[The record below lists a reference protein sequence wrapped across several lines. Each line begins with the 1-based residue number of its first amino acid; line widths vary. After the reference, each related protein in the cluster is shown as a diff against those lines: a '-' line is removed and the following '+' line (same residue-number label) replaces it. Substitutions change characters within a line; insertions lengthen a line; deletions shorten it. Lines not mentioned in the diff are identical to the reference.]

1 MLHQAARREPRAPR
15 ASHEGLQGL
24 EPDRTR
30 PGSLPA
36 ANMEVTMA
44 STTTTEGGAV
54 ATEETDRLIAS
65 NKVEGTPVYN
75 RKGERLGDVYNF
87 MVDKY
92 SGQVAYA
99 VMSFGGFLGI
109 GESYHP
115 LPWKVL
121 DYDTRLGGYVVDL
134 DEERLRGAPSYS
146 RNEAPDWSSREWGT
160 RVHDY
165 YGVPPYG
172 GL

>member
-1 MLHQAARREPRAPR
+1 
-15 ASHEGLQGL
+15 
-24 EPDRTR
+24 
-30 PGSLPA
+30 
-36 ANMEVTMA
+36 MEVTMA
-44 STTTTEGGAV
+44 STTTGTGGGSV
-54 ATEETDRLIAS
+54 ETDETSRLIAS
-65 NKVEGTPVYN
+65 NKVEGTAVYN

-87 MVDKY
+87 MVDKR
-92 SGQVAYA
+92 SGQVEYA

-121 DYDTRLGGYVVDL
+121 DYDTRMGGYVVDL

-146 RNEAPDWSSREWGT
+146 RNEDPDWGDREWGT

-165 YGVPPYG
+165 YGVGPYRAP
-172 GL
+172 

>member
-1 MLHQAARREPRAPR
+1 MANT
-15 ASHEGLQGL
+15 
-24 EPDRTR
+24 TR
-30 PGSLPA
+30 GTSGGS
-36 ANMEVTMA
+36 
-44 STTTTEGGAV
+44 V
-54 ATEETDRLIAS
+54 ATDETDRLIAS
-65 NKVEGTPVYN
+65 DKVEGTAVYN
-75 RKGERLGDVYNF
+75 RKGERLGDVHNL

-121 DYDTRLGGYVVDL
+121 DYDKRTGGYVVDL
-134 DEERLRGAPSYS
+134 DKDKLRAAPSFT
-146 RNEAPDWSSREWGT
+146 RDQTPDWSNRDWGT

-165 YGVPPYG
+165 YGVRPHRGP
-172 GL
+172 